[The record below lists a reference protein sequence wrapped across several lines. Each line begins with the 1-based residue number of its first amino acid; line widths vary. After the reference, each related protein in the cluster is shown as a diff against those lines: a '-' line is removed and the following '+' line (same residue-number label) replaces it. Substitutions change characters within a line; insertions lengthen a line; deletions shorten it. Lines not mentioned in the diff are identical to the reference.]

1 MEEDGPENAWPSR
14 ASVPEDHQQ
23 TASLTQ
29 TLDPENAQRSQ
40 SLADEAGAQLQH
52 TRTSLTS
59 RLQIQRHDD
68 DAWGEAAS
76 QTGQENHKEEAAVTK
91 ERQGSHSGS
100 KVTNDQNLAWQR
112 TRTSLASRAPVQRHD
127 DDAWESS
134 SHNSRGSKGPEA
146 HKKGPCLMQS
156 SHTKSRQLS
165 DPAAADA
172 KAPAD
177 HQRTSASAGPV
188 QKDDDGWGSDWGSA
202 RPSQASVPE
211 DHKKQAA
218 SLTQSLYARYAER
231 SDPAADDAKAP
242 AGHQR
247 TSASAG
253 PVQKDDDGWGSDHW
267 GSARPSQ
274 ASVPEDHKKQAA
286 SLTQSLYARYAERSD
301 PAADDAKAPAHHQ
314 RTSASAGPVQKDDD
328 GWGSDH
334 WGSARPSQ
342 ASVPEDHKKQAASL
356 TQSLYARYAD
366 DERSDPAADD
376 AKAPAGHQR
385 TSASAGPVQKDDDGW
400 GSDWGS
406 ARPSQASVPEDHKKQ
421 AASLTQSLYARYA
434 ERSDPAAD
442 DAKAPAGH
450 QRTSATVVQQAEHD
464 VRKVSSVHSG
474 QDLSAPKPSDADQVA
489 ETVEEEEEV
498 FTKE

>member
-40 SLADEAGAQLQH
+40 SLADEAGAPLQH

-211 DHKKQAA
+211 DHKKQA
-218 SLTQSLYARYAER
+218 S
-231 SDPAADDAKAP
+231 
-242 AGHQR
+242 
-247 TSASAG
+247 
-253 PVQKDDDGWGSDHW
+253 
-267 GSARPSQ
+267 
-274 ASVPEDHKKQAA
+274 
-286 SLTQSLYARYAERSD
+286 
-301 PAADDAKAPAHHQ
+301 
-314 RTSASAGPVQKDDD
+314 
-328 GWGSDH
+328 
-334 WGSARPSQ
+334 
-342 ASVPEDHKKQAASL
+342 
-356 TQSLYARYAD
+356 
-366 DERSDPAADD
+366 
-376 AKAPAGHQR
+376 
-385 TSASAGPVQKDDDGW
+385 
-400 GSDWGS
+400 
-406 ARPSQASVPEDHKKQ
+406 
-421 AASLTQSLYARYA
+421 SLTQSLYARYA

>member
-1 MEEDGPENAWPSR
+1 
-14 ASVPEDHQQ
+14 
-23 TASLTQ
+23 
-29 TLDPENAQRSQ
+29 
-40 SLADEAGAQLQH
+40 
-52 TRTSLTS
+52 
-59 RLQIQRHDD
+59 
-68 DAWGEAAS
+68 
-76 QTGQENHKEEAAVTK
+76 
-91 ERQGSHSGS
+91 
-100 KVTNDQNLAWQR
+100 
-112 TRTSLASRAPVQRHD
+112 
-127 DDAWESS
+127 
-134 SHNSRGSKGPEA
+134 
-146 HKKGPCLMQS
+146 MQS

-165 DPAAADA
+165 DPAAADAKAFADHHRTSGSAGPVQKDDDGWGSDWGSARPSQASVPEDHKKQAASLTQSLYARYAERSDPAAADDA

-231 SDPAADDAKAP
+231 SDPAAADDAKAP
-242 AGHQR
+242 ADHQR

-286 SLTQSLYARYAERSD
+286 SLTQSLYTRYAERSD
-301 PAADDAKAPAHHQ
+301 PAA
-314 RTSASAGPVQKDDD
+314 
-328 GWGSDH
+328 
-334 WGSARPSQ
+334 
-342 ASVPEDHKKQAASL
+342 
-356 TQSLYARYAD
+356 
-366 DERSDPAADD
+366 ADD
-376 AKAPAGHQR
+376 AKAPADHQR

-434 ERSDPAAD
+434 ERSDPAAAD
-442 DAKAPAGH
+442 DAKAPADH
-450 QRTSATVVQQAEHD
+450 QRTSASAGPVQKDDDGWGSDHWGSARPSQA
-464 VRKVSSVHSG
+464 SVPEDHKKQAASLT
-474 QDLSAPKPSDADQVA
+474 QSLYARYAERLDLAAADDAKAPADHQRTSSAPKPSDADQVA